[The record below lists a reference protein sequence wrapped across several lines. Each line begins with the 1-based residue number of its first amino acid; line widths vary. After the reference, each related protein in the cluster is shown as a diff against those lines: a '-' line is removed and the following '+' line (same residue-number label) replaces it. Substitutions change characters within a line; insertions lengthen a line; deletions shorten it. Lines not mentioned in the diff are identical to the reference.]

1 MAQLSETQKQISRL
15 LMQGPKTAEEIAG
28 SISMPYSK
36 LMEELKE
43 MLRLELIKKE
53 GFPTKYGLKKEIVE
67 RVQERK
73 RIEEKDF
80 FKIRLSCIIEV
91 QAIEEELLKKSL
103 KEIEEMLRHEKI
115 FTIYDCRQAEIV
127 KEGEYYSSFLEVNL
141 SVRDFKA
148 MVRLMFYY
156 APITIEVLKPEKIEL
171 YAGDLQEALVD
182 MAGLVHA
189 YADQITK
196 LMNRKELEQF
206 NNSLYGK

>member
-1 MAQLSETQKQISRL
+1 
-15 LMQGPKTAEEIAG
+15 
-28 SISMPYSK
+28 
-36 LMEELKE
+36 
-43 MLRLELIKKE
+43 
-53 GFPTKYGLKKEIVE
+53 
-67 RVQERK
+67 
-73 RIEEKDF
+73 
-80 FKIRLSCIIEV
+80 
-91 QAIEEELLKKSL
+91 
-103 KEIEEMLRHEKI
+103 
-115 FTIYDCRQAEIV
+115 
-127 KEGEYYSSFLEVNL
+127 
-141 SVRDFKA
+141 